1 MKNQKSIQQTQRY
14 ISKVAELLKYVR
26 KKSGLSARELA
37 RRVGS
42 SHSTIL
48 AYEAGRKV
56 PITTTLMR
64 LIHACGFS
72 LDFELSPRV
81 RGDEMYPRG
90 AELEDVLELASAF
103 PADHSDHPDAVL
115 KL

>member
-1 MKNQKSIQQTQRY
+1 MNDQKSAQQARY
-14 ISKVAELLKYVR
+14 TSKVAELLKYVR
-26 KKSGLSARELA
+26 KKSGMSARELA

-48 AYEAGRKV
+48 AYEGGRKV

-81 RGDEMYPRG
+81 RGDAMYPRG